1 MEITKG
7 KIPGAK
13 RIVLYGPE
21 GIGKSTF
28 ASCFPAPVFI
38 DTEGSTKALDVARF
52 TADFSDWDTIIEAV
66 KEAIRDKTMDTVVID
81 TLDWAEQA
89 CIRKLNKDHNTA
101 NILTLDYGKG
111 SLYVVAEFEKLL
123 SELNGLIE
131 MGINVVLVA
140 HAAMRKQELPD
151 EMGAF
156 DRWELKL
163 QSKQV
168 KAMVKE
174 WADMVLFANYK
185 TIVVEDDKT
194 KSKKAQGGKRVMY
207 TQHRPTWDA
216 KNRYG
221 LDECLPFVYDS
232 ISKLITRKDKKAKAE
247 KKPDPEPVKETSKE
261 TPKEEPKEKPRPEID
276 ELKRLMEKDGISINR
291 LLYAVSNKTKDFSAT
306 TIEGLDP
313 DFIRKSLIDKWDKF
327 VGYAKKFSDKDI
339 ETMTIPFD

>member
-1 MEITKG
+1 MEITMG

-13 RIVLYGPE
+13 RVVLYGPE

-28 ASCFPAPVFI
+28 ASCFPDPVFI
-38 DTEGSTKALDVARF
+38 DTEGSTKTLDVARF
-52 TADFSDWDTIIEAV
+52 NADFSDWNTVLNAADEAA
-66 KEAIRDKTMDTVVID
+66 KIDNIRTLVVD

-89 CIRKLNKDHNTA
+89 CIRKLNADHHTD

-123 SELNGLIE
+123 SKLSALVKK
-131 MGINVVLVA
+131 GINVVMVA

-185 TIVVEDDKT
+185 TVVIEDDKT

-221 LDECLPFVYDS
+221 LDECIPFNYEE
-232 ISKLITRKDKKAKAE
+232 IARIIEE
-247 KKPDPEPVKETSKE
+247 KPKKETKTAKKE
-261 TPKEEPKEKPRPEID
+261 APKEEIKAAEEEKEETRPEVE
-276 ELKRLMEKDGISINR
+276 ELKKLMEKDGISENR
-291 LLYAVSNKTKDFSAT
+291 LLYAVCNKTKDFTST
-306 TIEGLDP
+306 TVEGLDP
-313 DFIRKSLIDKWDKF
+313 DFIRGSLISKWDKF
-327 VGYAKKFSDKDI
+327 VGYARKFSEADV
-339 ETMTIPFD
+339 ETMEIPY

>member
-1 MEITKG
+1 MEITMG
-7 KIPGAK
+7 KVPGAK
-13 RIVLYGPE
+13 RVCLYGPE

-28 ASCFPAPVFI
+28 ASCFPSAVFI
-38 DTEGSTKALDVARF
+38 DTEGSTKTLDVARF
-52 TADFSDWDTIIEAV
+52 NADFSDWNTILNAADEAA
-66 KEAIRDKTMDTVVID
+66 KNDKIGTLVID

-89 CIRKLNKDHNTA
+89 CIRKLNKEHNTD

-123 SELNGLIE
+123 SKLSALIDK
-131 MGINVVLVA
+131 GVNVVMIA

-168 KAMVKE
+168 KSMVKE

-185 TIVVEDDKT
+185 TIVIEDDKT

-221 LDECLPFVYDS
+221 LDECIPFSYEE
-232 ISKLITRKDKKAKAE
+232 IAKIIEEKPKKEAKAE
-247 KKPDPEPVKETSKE
+247 KKEA
-261 TPKEEPKEKPRPEID
+261 PKEKKEAKAEEARPEIKKLT
-276 ELKRLMEKDGISINR
+276 ELMEKDGISLNR
-291 LLYAVSNKTKDFSAT
+291 LLFAICKKTQDFTAT
-306 TIEGLDP
+306 TLDGLDP
-313 DFIRKSLIDKWDKF
+313 EFVQKSLIDKWDKF
-327 VGYAKKFSDKDI
+327 TGYAKKFTEAEI
-339 ETMTIPFD
+339 ESMEIPFK

>member
-1 MEITKG
+1 MEILMG

-13 RIVLYGPE
+13 RIIIYGPE

-28 ASCFPAPVFI
+28 AACFPGPVFI
-38 DTEGSTKALDVARF
+38 DTEGSTGALDVARF
-52 TADFSDWDTIIEAV
+52 QADFSNWDTILEAAE
-66 KEAIRDKTMDTVVID
+66 EALKDGTMNTVVID

-89 CIRKLNKDHNTA
+89 CIRKLNKLHKTD

-123 SELNGLIE
+123 STLTKLIDK
-131 MGINVVLVA
+131 GVNVVLVA

-185 TIVVEDDKT
+185 TVVIEDDKT

-221 LDECLPFVYDS
+221 LDECLPFEYEAIAKIIEDVPKEKPKV
-232 ISKLITRKDKKAKAE
+232 SKKKEAA
-247 KKPDPEPVKETSKE
+247 
-261 TPKEEPKEKPRPEID
+261 PKEEPKEKPEKPEDRPEIT
-276 ELKRLMEKDGISINR
+276 ELKSLMEKDGISINR
-291 LLYAVSNKTKDFSAT
+291 LLYAVANKTQDFTST
-306 TIEGLDP
+306 TLEGLDP
-313 DFIRKSLIDKWDKF
+313 DFIRESLISKWSGFLKYARKF
-327 VGYAKKFSDKDI
+327 TDEQISSM
-339 ETMTIPFD
+339 EIPFN